1 MTPSVV
7 GCGMVQA
14 TLSPPN
20 TLVLRRASCC
30 CLDRQPMRNLPD
42 GSGRC
47 DRMGPTVRWNRLAV
61 LGPLSRK
68 LATPVP
74 RSSSTTGCCRNV
86 GGGWLPCRRK
96 GRPAGAGFGF
106 SLVFSLA
113 ISVSVTDFP
122 VSFDFSVCVSELRSA
137 LARRAFLL
145 SLRRRCKKSLPSEV
159 SLSMFTSS
167 SSVLF
172 LILFGVLERFIV
184 VFVQFPTKLSSF
196 TGRTPESLHKSPTD
210 HMVPTLV
217 MALPLLLSYTYFPY
231 NLKVF
236 VFVPIA

>member
-7 GCGMVQA
+7 GCGMEQAA
-14 TLSPPN
+14 TLTPPS
-20 TLVLRRASCC
+20 TLVLTRASCC

-47 DRMGPTVRWNRLAV
+47 DRMGPMVRWNRLAV

-96 GRPAGAGFGF
+96 GRPAGVGFAF
-106 SLVFSLA
+106 SVVFSLA
-113 ISVSVTDFP
+113 ISVSV
-122 VSFDFSVCVSELRSA
+122 SDFSVSLGFSIGVLGKSLA
-137 LARRAFLL
+137 LARRAFLF
-145 SLRRRCKKSLPSEV
+145 SLRRRCTKSLPSEV

-172 LILFGVLERFIV
+172 LILFGVFVRFMV
-184 VFVQFPTKLSSF
+184 VFVQLPTELSPF
-196 TGRTPESLHKSPTD
+196 TGRTPESLPKSPSD

-217 MALPLLLSYTYFPY
+217 VALPLLLLSYTYF
-231 NLKVF
+231 N
-236 VFVPIA
+236 